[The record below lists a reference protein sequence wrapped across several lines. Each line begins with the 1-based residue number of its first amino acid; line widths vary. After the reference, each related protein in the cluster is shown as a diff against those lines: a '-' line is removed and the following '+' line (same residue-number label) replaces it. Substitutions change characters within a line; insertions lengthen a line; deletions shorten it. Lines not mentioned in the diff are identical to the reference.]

1 MSKID
6 NVIFWIVHISLISPK
21 AIYMKN
27 NLVVKRNSLDKIID
41 TLGMTAEESGMP
53 PVSDEE
59 RGFVKLQI
67 LCAQVLAKDAMEI
80 SAQNPKHNLRN
91 ALSTACNNLVANISS
106 IATEILRNPKMQM
119 DIAKKL
125 KKINKMRM

>member
-1 MSKID
+1 
-6 NVIFWIVHISLISPK
+6 
-21 AIYMKN
+21 MKN

-41 TLGMTAEESGMP
+41 TLGITAEESGMP

-67 LCAQVLAKDAMEI
+67 LCAQVVAKDAMEI
-80 SAQNPKHNLRN
+80 STQNPKHDLLN
-91 ALSTACNNLVANISS
+91 ALNTVCNNLAANISS

-119 DIAKKL
+119 DILKKL
-125 KKINKMRM
+125 KKINKIQM

>member
-1 MSKID
+1 
-6 NVIFWIVHISLISPK
+6 
-21 AIYMKN
+21 MKN

-67 LCAQVLAKDAMEI
+67 LCAQVLAKDAIEI

-119 DIAKKL
+119 DIAKK
-125 KKINKMRM
+125 IEENK